1 MSKSSTH
8 FIAFFQKPRR
18 GLTSILLFSML
29 FAPAANWAAPVI
41 SPDSSTTNRTKAP
54 VVSEGILLQIVRDF
68 LGVDLARLQ
77 DDPNLKLQ
85 PEQQEALMALAERMA
100 PDYADVFSQTR
111 IDSERLASL
120 NEEVASELRSGLNPE
135 QFGFVSDVASNLMKD
150 DGVKLRQLEAFGALA
165 FQFIQSSAGQE
176 ILKNSTSE
184 MSERGRSVLNIL
196 LGVFSRK
203 AENLRA
209 ESTQPR

>member
-1 MSKSSTH
+1 
-8 FIAFFQKPRR
+8 
-18 GLTSILLFSML
+18 ML
-29 FAPAANWAAPVI
+29 FAPAASWAAPVI

-150 DGVKLRQLEAFGALA
+150 DGVKLRQLEAFGPLA
-165 FQFIQSSAGQE
+165 SQFIKSSAGQE
-176 ILKNSTSE
+176 MLKNSTSE

-203 AENLRA
+203 AENLRV